1 MNRTA
6 ILVAT
11 ILPFAV
17 VPSCALGPSAAAT
30 ARDGSRLALFKP
42 ANQWL
47 RQGSPNRIALIVE
60 RTGFRDA
67 VEVNFLN
74 LPKGVRVDDK
84 VIPEGLTAKD
94 FVLVAGTDAEIVADH
109 PVTIEVKSHGL
120 TTSQVFLVTVRAK

>member
-1 MNRTA
+1 VPSSYPR
-6 ILVAT
+6 ILSQSIGKQSPLPPPAAT
-11 ILPFAV
+11 ILSFAV

-47 RQGSPNRIALIVE
+47 RQGTPNRISLLVQ

-74 LPKGVRVDDK
+74 LPKGVHVDDK

-94 FVLVAGTDAEIVADH
+94 FVLVAGTDAEIVAA
-109 PVTIEVKSHGL
+109 V
-120 TTSQVFLVTVRAK
+120 QAAA